1 MITNSR
7 YCTKRR
13 RRLYWFIEDQPFTI
27 LGEKYVVPAYYEWDG
42 LSIPLPFQWLFPRN
56 GRGKHA
62 AALHDFLYDTKGKG
76 LNGEYK
82 VGRIKADIIFF
93 FHLVEDGVNEIQSA
107 LFTSMVLLFAWFK
120 WNKNTFPEY
129 LRK

>member
-7 YCTKRR
+7 YYTKRR
-13 RRLYWFIEDQPFTI
+13 RRLYWFIEDQSFTI

-76 LNGEYK
+76 LNGEYNLT
-82 VGRIKADIIFF
+82 RCQCDIIFYH
-93 FHLVEDGVNEIQSA
+93 HLISVGVPKWQSA
-107 LFTSMVLLFAWFK
+107 LFTFAVIIGGWTY
-120 WNKNTFPEY
+120 WHRDSFPNY
-129 LRK
+129 ILQ